1 MRKFNKT
8 VFLACGLLLTLAAF
22 PVSAQEKAMDKI
34 EVSKKP
40 LQNFEKLIR
49 KEIATGKV
57 DLSKSFSIELEGVLD
72 KNGRLDAKKS
82 RFVKETGDAAMID
95 IAKSFIA
102 AVGDSGWLIYLRQF
116 GVEKMNL
123 TLAQD
128 DSQTYAV
135 VVSELPTAER
145 TATIV
150 SALNMMVQFAQMKET
165 SAKGISQD
173 EKFLIGGIKAERA
186 NKILTIKLTYEK
198 PAVRELIDCL
208 LKETETKQS
217 SEK

>member
-22 PVSAQEKAMDKI
+22 PVFAQEKAMDKI

-49 KEIATGKV
+49 KEIAAGKV
-57 DLSKSFSIELEGVLD
+57 DLSKSFSIELETVLNE
-72 KNGRLDAKKS
+72 NGRFDRKKS
-82 RFVKETGDAAMID
+82 RFVKSEGDAAIIE
-95 IAKSFIA
+95 IAKSFVE
-102 AVGDSGWLIYLRQF
+102 AVADSGWLVYLRQLD
-116 GVEKMNL
+116 VEKMNL
-123 TLAQD
+123 TLGQN
-128 DSQTYAV
+128 DSQTYAA

-145 TATIV
+145 AATI
-150 SALNMMVQFAQMKET
+150 AAGLNTMVRLAQMKET
-165 SAKGISQD
+165 GAKGISQD
-173 EKFLIGGIKAERA
+173 EKFLIGGIEVERA

-198 PAVRELIDCL
+198 SAVRELIDRL